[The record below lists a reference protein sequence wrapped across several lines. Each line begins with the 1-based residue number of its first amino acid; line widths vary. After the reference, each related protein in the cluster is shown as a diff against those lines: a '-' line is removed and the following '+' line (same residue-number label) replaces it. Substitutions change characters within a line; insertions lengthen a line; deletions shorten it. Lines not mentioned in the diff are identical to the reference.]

1 MAEVQRNR
9 IALLLDDHEAGY
21 LLDLL
26 QGHVGG
32 TLTLDYE
39 PLGRIRQALNA
50 ASVKRLYPNRSDQY
64 GAHGYAVLDSPS
76 WGALPEAN
84 VSPDRA

>member
-50 ASVKRLYPNRSDQY
+50 ANVTRLYANVSPRY
-64 GAHGYAVLDSPS
+64 GQDGYAVLDSPS
-76 WGALPEAN
+76 WGTLAEAN
-84 VSPDRA
+84 VSPDKA